1 MRNDENLSIK
11 GKSLSPLPDN
21 KRVKVNL
28 NKLLNKLQSKSLK
41 LVRKCRRK
49 KNKLSKKR
57 NINIQLESKINSCLK
72 EINESLQM
80 LEDMENKNM
89 SIDIDILNKKQT
101 LKKGKIN

>member
-72 EINESLQM
+72 EINVSLQM